1 MGKKSKIYKSGLPR
15 NQFKKLIN
23 KPSQKIHILPQSL
36 PQESPTSSEPSQNQ
50 KIKMLPLINYNLD
63 ALKKANETL
72 GLSQDQINSLY
83 KRPLRNRRYVNN
95 LTLTKREKKREMR
108 KMKKEL
114 KQQMEDKT
122 KLDITLNPN
131 LHYRNNKL
139 DEDDL
144 IMKNL
149 NKKEKKNKINKT
161 TLGFNFEEM
170 NGLIDD
176 MAEDNENKLI
186 KENNKNKSSTRNKN
200 QRSLIYTEANEL
212 NNVLNNKAFLENPN
226 MTMKMQIQEQQKIK
240 ERNEKIR
247 EEFNQKYNLLNL
259 K

>member
-15 NQFKKLIN
+15 NQIKKQNKQIN
-23 KPSQKIHILPQSL
+23 KIQNNQQINIKQDNII
-36 PQESPTSSEPSQNQ
+36 SEPLKNSNV
-50 KIKMLPLINYNLD
+50 KYIPMINYNID

-83 KRPLRNRRYVNN
+83 KHPLRNRRYVNN
-95 LTLTKREKKREMR
+95 LTLTKREKKRELR

-131 LHYRNNKL
+131 LHFRNTIEQELNSNNK
-139 DEDDL
+139 
-144 IMKNL
+144 I
-149 NKKEKKNKINKT
+149 KKEKNKINKT

-170 NGLIDD
+170 NGLINDMVEDD
-176 MAEDNENKLI
+176 ENKI
-186 KENNKNKSSTRNKN
+186 YKENIKNKSSIRNKN
-200 QRSLIYTEANEL
+200 KRNLIYNEANEI
-212 NNVLNNKAFLENPN
+212 NNILNNKEFIENPN
-226 MTMKMQIQEQQKIK
+226 ITLKTRIQEQQKIK
-240 ERNEKIR
+240 ERNEKIK

>member
-15 NQFKKLIN
+15 NQIKKQNKQIN
-23 KPSQKIHILPQSL
+23 KIQNNQQINIKQDNII
-36 PQESPTSSEPSQNQ
+36 SEPLKNSN
-50 KIKMLPLINYNLD
+50 IKYIPMINYNID

-83 KRPLRNRRYVNN
+83 KHPHRNRRYVNN
-95 LTLTKREKKREMR
+95 LTLTKREKKRELR

-131 LHYRNNKL
+131 LHFRNTIEQQLNSNNK
-139 DEDDL
+139 
-144 IMKNL
+144 I
-149 NKKEKKNKINKT
+149 KKEKNKINKT

-170 NGLIDD
+170 NGLINDMVEDD
-176 MAEDNENKLI
+176 ENKI
-186 KENNKNKSSTRNKN
+186 YKENIKNKSSIRNKN
-200 QRSLIYTEANEL
+200 QRNLIYNEANEI
-212 NNVLNNKAFLENPN
+212 NNILNNKEFIENPN
-226 MTMKMQIQEQQKIK
+226 ITLKTRIQEQQKIK
-240 ERNEKIR
+240 ERNEKIK